1 VKAASLGNRAN
12 HPLEIRMRDIAKTVT
27 GMPATDG
34 AGVKL
39 KRVIG
44 TPALDLIDPFL
55 MLDEFGSDDPA
66 SWIAGFPDHPHRGFE
81 TVTIMLDGRVKHAD
95 SVGNQG
101 VIEAGDVQWM
111 TAGRGIIHS
120 EMPER
125 ADGRLRG
132 FQLWVN
138 LPAKLKMHPPR
149 YQDVRAA
156 RIASVASAG
165 ATVRVIAGEA
175 LGTQGAA
182 STLIPVRLLDVAMV
196 PEAAFEIE
204 VPDTH
209 ACFVYVYEGAVLA
222 PDRMGK
228 HREVPKGT
236 LAVLEG
242 TGGVR
247 LSAGGAGAKLL
258 FADAEPIREPVAR
271 YGPFVMNTREELTQ
285 AFEDYSRGTLD
296 RVTA

>member
-1 VKAASLGNRAN
+1 
-12 HPLEIRMRDIAKTVT
+12 MRHIARTVM

-81 TVTIMLDGRVKHAD
+81 TVTVMLEGRVKHAD

-138 LPAKLKMHPPR
+138 LPGRLKMSPPR
-149 YQDVRAA
+149 YQDVAA
-156 RIASVASAG
+156 GRINSAQREG

-175 LGTQGAA
+175 FGIQGAA
-182 STLIPVRLLDVAMV
+182 STLIPVRLLDVALA
-196 PEAAFEIE
+196 PDANLEIP
-204 VPDTH
+204 VPDSH
-209 ACFVYVYEGAVLA
+209 ACFTYIYEGAVHA
-222 PDRMGK
+222 PDRAGDR
-228 HREVPKGT
+228 REVPKGT

-242 TGGVR
+242 TGGVT
-247 LSAGGAGAKLL
+247 LAAGSAGAKLL
-258 FADAEPIREPVAR
+258 FANGEPIREPVAR
-271 YGPFVMNTREELTQ
+271 YGPFVMNTREEL
-285 AFEDYSRGTLD
+285 AKAVEDYSRGALD
-296 RVTA
+296 RATA

>member
-1 VKAASLGNRAN
+1 
-12 HPLEIRMRDIAKTVT
+12 MRHLAKTVT

-44 TPALDLIDPFL
+44 SPALDLIDPFL
-55 MLDEFGSDDPA
+55 MLDEFGSDDPE

-81 TVTIMLDGRVKHAD
+81 TVTIMLEGRVKHGD

-138 LPAKLKMHPPR
+138 LPSRLKMSPPR
-149 YQDVRAA
+149 YQDVPAKN
-156 RIASVASAG
+156 IASVERGDASM
-165 ATVRVIAGEA
+165 RVIAGEA
-175 LGTQGAA
+175 FGTQGAA
-182 STLIPVRLLDVAMV
+182 GTLIPVRLLDVTIASQ
-196 PEAAFEIE
+196 AAFEIE
-204 VPDTH
+204 LPDSR
-209 ACFVYVYEGAVLA
+209 ACFIYAYEGAVHA
-222 PDRMGK
+222 PDRTGNARELGK
-228 HREVPKGT
+228 GN

-242 TGGVR
+242 SGSVSLT
-247 LSAGGAGAKLL
+247 AGSAGAKLL
-258 FADAEPIREPVAR
+258 YADGEPIREPVAR
-271 YGPFVMNTREELTQ
+271 YGPFVMNTRDELVK
-285 AFEDYSRGTLD
+285 AFDDYQGGVLD
-296 RVTA
+296 RATA